1 MSIRSRRNSLLK
13 SSISINSIKD
23 SVTSFTKGLSKSR
36 DIASNII
43 KQTRESN
50 NFKRTLIGKDNEF
63 FRKRR
68 ENVRRKQREDE
79 LESSTVSGVTK
90 KQGNVVTRSTKG
102 FLGRI
107 LDFFGI
113 ILIGWFVTNLP
124 KILKSLSG
132 LINIIRKT
140 IGVLTG
146 YIDGIKDFIVG
157 FGRGI
162 AEVFAK
168 LPKVDL
174 FALRAKNTEQLES
187 ADINLRRLNRDL
199 IDIGKVGSTGGIA
212 VGLATADG
220 DYDIAELVDD
230 DKKEEKDDTNQQM
243 GRSAAKKRQDE
254 VTDLDD
260 ESKAMQVRPTTTKL
274 GGNADEEIIKG
285 IGNEREINQ
294 IKSNQSREKGET
306 IDSKNLENEQQE
318 ENKKDDNKFLSSIK
332 NFSQSFFGN
341 EARQQTDKLNVETE
355 DKKDNSSNVN
365 SGLSKIKNL
374 ITLSQEPEM
383 EKKVTPRRRQR
394 INMQKSRSNRN
405 KIVIMEKAVA
415 VNTPSMNVGNGG
427 GSKGLNNLGEFNID
441 NEKRVVKKIQS
452 VVLNT

>member
-140 IGVLTG
+140 VGVLTG

-162 AEVFAK
+162 AEAFSK

-199 IDIGKVGSTGGIA
+199 IDIANEGNKGGIA
-212 VGLATADG
+212 VGLETVDG
-220 DYDIAELVDD
+220 DYDIDGLVDENE
-230 DKKEEKDDTNQQM
+230 KKDDTIENKNKQE
-243 GRSAAKKRQDE
+243 K
-254 VTDLDD
+254 VTDLGEN
-260 ESKAMQVRPTTTKL
+260 ESKATTVRPTTTKL
-274 GGNADEEIIKG
+274 GGNTDENIIQG
-285 IGNEREINQ
+285 IGNEREVNQ

-306 IDSKNLENEQQE
+306 IDGKNLENEQQE
-318 ENKKDDNKFLSSIK
+318 DNKKDDNKFLSSIK

-415 VNTPSMNVGNGG
+415 VNTPSMNVSNGG
-427 GSKGLNNLGEFNID
+427 GSKGLNNLGGFNID

>member
-50 NFKRTLIGKDNEF
+50 NFKQTLIGKDNEF

-124 KILKSLSG
+124 KILESLSG

-146 YIDGIKDFIVG
+146 YIGGIKDFIVG

-162 AEVFAK
+162 AEAFAK

-199 IDIGKVGSTGGIA
+199 IDIANEGNKGGIA
-212 VGLATADG
+212 VGLQTVDG
-220 DYDIAELVDD
+220 DYDIDGLVGEN
-230 DKKEEKDDTNQQM
+230 EEKDDTIENKNKQE
-243 GRSAAKKRQDE
+243 K
-254 VTDLDD
+254 VTDLGEN
-260 ESKAMQVRPTTTKL
+260 ESKATTVRPTTTKL

-285 IGNEREINQ
+285 IGNEREVNQ

-306 IDSKNLENEQQE
+306 IDGKNLENEQQE

-341 EARQQTDKLNVETE
+341 EARQQTD
-355 DKKDNSSNVN
+355 
-365 SGLSKIKNL
+365 
-374 ITLSQEPEM
+374 
-383 EKKVTPRRRQR
+383 
-394 INMQKSRSNRN
+394 
-405 KIVIMEKAVA
+405 
-415 VNTPSMNVGNGG
+415 
-427 GSKGLNNLGEFNID
+427 
-441 NEKRVVKKIQS
+441 
-452 VVLNT
+452 

>member
-50 NFKRTLIGKDNEF
+50 NFKQTLIGKDNEF

-124 KILKSLSG
+124 KILESLKG

-146 YIDGIKDFIVG
+146 YIGGIKDFIVG

-162 AEVFAK
+162 AEAFAK

-174 FALRAKNTEQLES
+174 FAMRAKNTEQLES

-199 IDIGKVGSTGGIA
+199 LDIGKEGNKGGIA
-212 VGLATADG
+212 VGLETVDG
-220 DYDIAELVDD
+220 DYDIDGLVDEME
-230 DKKEEKDDTNQQM
+230 KKDDTNE
-243 GRSAAKKRQDE
+243 SKNKQDK
-254 VTDLDD
+254 VTDLGED
-260 ESKAMQVRPTTTKL
+260 ESKTIQVRPTTTKL
-274 GGNADEEIIKG
+274 GGDADEEIIKG
-285 IGNEREINQ
+285 IGNEREVNQ

-306 IDSKNLENEQQE
+306 IDGKNLENEQQE

-415 VNTPSMNVGNGG
+415 MNTPSMNVSNSG

>member
-50 NFKRTLIGKDNEF
+50 NFKQTLIGKDNEF

-124 KILKSLSG
+124 KILESLSG

-146 YIDGIKDFIVG
+146 YIGGIKDFIVG

-162 AEVFAK
+162 AEAFSK

-174 FALRAKNTEQLES
+174 FGLRAKNTEQLES

-199 IDIGKVGSTGGIA
+199 IDVANEGNKGGIA
-212 VGLATADG
+212 VGLETVDG
-220 DYDIAELVDD
+220 DYDIDGLVDENE
-230 DKKEEKDDTNQQM
+230 KKDDTIENKNKQE
-243 GRSAAKKRQDE
+243 K
-254 VTDLDD
+254 VTDLGEN
-260 ESKAMQVRPTTTKL
+260 ESKATTVRPTTTKL

-285 IGNEREINQ
+285 IGNEREVNQ

-306 IDSKNLENEQQE
+306 IDGKNLENEQQE

-383 EKKVTPRRRQR
+383 EKKVSPRRRQR

-415 VNTPSMNVGNGG
+415 VNTPSMNVSNGG

>member
-124 KILKSLSG
+124 KILDSLSG

-146 YIDGIKDFIVG
+146 YIGGIKDFIVG

-162 AEVFAK
+162 AEAFAK

-174 FALRAKNTEQLES
+174 FAMRSKNTEQLES
-187 ADINLRRLNRDL
+187 ADTNLRRLNRDL
-199 IDIGKVGSTGGIA
+199 LAIGKEGNKGGIA
-212 VGLATADG
+212 VGLATVDG

-230 DKKEEKDDTNQQM
+230 DEKDKKGDTDQSKN
-243 GRSAAKKRQDE
+243 KQDK
-254 VTDLDD
+254 VTDLDED
-260 ESKAMQVRPTTTKL
+260 ESKTIQVRPTTTKL

-285 IGNEREINQ
+285 IGNERELNQ

-341 EARQQTDKLNVETE
+341 EAKQQTDKLNIETE

-374 ITLSQEPEM
+374 ITLAQEPEI

-394 INMQKSRSNRN
+394 INMQKSRNNRN

-415 VNTPSMNVGNGG
+415 MNTPSMNVSNGG
-427 GSKGLNNLGEFNID
+427 GSKGLSNLGEFNID
-441 NEKRVVKKIQS
+441 NEKRVIKKIQS

>member
-124 KILKSLSG
+124 KILESLSG

-146 YIDGIKDFIVG
+146 YIGGIKDFIVG

-162 AEVFAK
+162 AEAFSK

-174 FALRAKNTEQLES
+174 FALRSKNTEQLES

-199 IDIGKVGSTGGIA
+199 IDIANEGNKGGIA

-230 DKKEEKDDTNQQM
+230 DKKEEKDDTNQQR
-243 GRSAAKKRQDE
+243 GRSAAKKRQDNYH
-254 VTDLDD
+254 
-260 ESKAMQVRPTTTKL
+260 
-274 GGNADEEIIKG
+274 G
-285 IGNEREINQ
+285 
-294 IKSNQSREKGET
+294 
-306 IDSKNLENEQQE
+306 
-318 ENKKDDNKFLSSIK
+318 
-332 NFSQSFFGN
+332 
-341 EARQQTDKLNVETE
+341 
-355 DKKDNSSNVN
+355 
-365 SGLSKIKNL
+365 
-374 ITLSQEPEM
+374 
-383 EKKVTPRRRQR
+383 
-394 INMQKSRSNRN
+394 
-405 KIVIMEKAVA
+405 
-415 VNTPSMNVGNGG
+415 
-427 GSKGLNNLGEFNID
+427 
-441 NEKRVVKKIQS
+441 
-452 VVLNT
+452 

>member
-124 KILKSLSG
+124 KILESLSG

-146 YIDGIKDFIVG
+146 YIGGIKDFIVG

-162 AEVFAK
+162 AEAFSK

-174 FALRAKNTEQLES
+174 FALRSKNTEQLES

-199 IDIGKVGSTGGIA
+199 IDIANEGNKGGIA

-230 DKKEEKDDTNQQM
+230 DKKEEKDDTNQQR

-260 ESKAMQVRPTTTKL
+260 ESKAIQVRPTTTKL

-318 ENKKDDNKFLSSIK
+318 ENKKDDNKFYHLLK
-332 NFSQSFFGN
+332 FFTVFLWKWN
-341 EARQQTDKLNVETE
+341 RQQTDKLNVETV

-365 SGLSKIKNL
+365 SGLLKIKNL
-374 ITLSQEPEM
+374 VTLSQEPEV

-415 VNTPSMNVGNGG
+415 VNTPSMNVSNGG

>member
-50 NFKRTLIGKDNEF
+50 NFKQTLIGKDNEF

-124 KILKSLSG
+124 KILESLSG

-146 YIDGIKDFIVG
+146 YIGGIKDFIVG

-162 AEVFAK
+162 AEAFSK

-174 FALRAKNTEQLES
+174 FALRSKNTEQLES

-199 IDIGKVGSTGGIA
+199 IDVANEGNKGGIA
-212 VGLATADG
+212 VGLETVDG
-220 DYDIAELVDD
+220 DYDIDGLVDENE
-230 DKKEEKDDTNQQM
+230 KKDDTIENKNKQE
-243 GRSAAKKRQDE
+243 K
-254 VTDLDD
+254 VTDLGEN
-260 ESKAMQVRPTTTKL
+260 ESKATTVRPTTTKL

-285 IGNEREINQ
+285 IGNEREVNQ

-306 IDSKNLENEQQE
+306 IDGKNLENEQQE

-383 EKKVTPRRRQR
+383 EKKVSPRRRQR

-415 VNTPSMNVGNGG
+415 VNTPSMNVSNGG

>member
-50 NFKRTLIGKDNEF
+50 NFKQTLIGKDNEF

-124 KILKSLSG
+124 KILESLSG

-146 YIDGIKDFIVG
+146 YIGGIKDFIVG

-162 AEVFAK
+162 AEAFAK

-174 FALRAKNTEQLES
+174 FAMRSKNREQLES

-199 IDIGKVGSTGGIA
+199 LDIGKEGNKGGIA

-220 DYDIAELVDD
+220 DYDIAELDD
-230 DKKEEKDDTNQQM
+230 DDEKDKKGDTDQSKN
-243 GRSAAKKRQDE
+243 KQDK
-254 VTDLDD
+254 VTDLDED
-260 ESKAMQVRPTTTKL
+260 ESKTIQVRPTTTKL

-285 IGNEREINQ
+285 IGNERELNQ

-415 VNTPSMNVGNGG
+415 MNTPSMNVSNSG

>member
-36 DIASNII
+36 DITSNII

-50 NFKRTLIGKDNEF
+50 NFKQTLIGKDNEF

-199 IDIGKVGSTGGIA
+199 IDIANEGNKGGIA
-212 VGLATADG
+212 VGLATVDG

-230 DKKEEKDDTNQQM
+230 DKEEEDQSKN
-243 GRSAAKKRQDE
+243 KQDK
-254 VTDLDD
+254 VTDLDED
-260 ESKAMQVRPTTTKL
+260 ESKTPTIRPTTTKL
-274 GGNADEEIIKG
+274 SGNADEKIIEG
-285 IGNEREINQ
+285 IGNERELNQ
-294 IKSNQSREKGET
+294 IKSNKSREKGET
-306 IDSKNLENEQQE
+306 IDGKNLENEQQE

-341 EARQQTDKLNVETE
+341 DARQQADKLNVETE

-374 ITLSQEPEM
+374 ITLSQEPEI

-415 VNTPSMNVGNGG
+415 VNTPSMNVSNGG

>member
-50 NFKRTLIGKDNEF
+50 NFKQTLIGKDNEF

-124 KILKSLSG
+124 KILESLSG

-146 YIDGIKDFIVG
+146 YIGGIKDFIVG

-162 AEVFAK
+162 AEAFAK

-174 FALRAKNTEQLES
+174 FAMRSKNREQLES

-199 IDIGKVGSTGGIA
+199 LDIGKEGNKGGIA

-220 DYDIAELVDD
+220 DYDIAELADD
-230 DKKEEKDDTNQQM
+230 DEKDKKGDTDQSKN
-243 GRSAAKKRQDE
+243 KQDK
-254 VTDLDD
+254 VTDLDED
-260 ESKAMQVRPTTTKL
+260 ESKTIQVRPTTTKL

-285 IGNEREINQ
+285 IGNERELNQ

-341 EARQQTDKLNVETE
+341 EARQQTDKLNIETE

-415 VNTPSMNVGNGG
+415 MNTPSMNVSNSG

>member
-50 NFKRTLIGKDNEF
+50 NFKQTLIGKDNEF

-124 KILKSLSG
+124 KILESLKG

-146 YIDGIKDFIVG
+146 YIGGIKDFIVG

-162 AEVFAK
+162 AEAFAK

-174 FALRAKNTEQLES
+174 FAMRAKNTEQLES

-199 IDIGKVGSTGGIA
+199 INIANEGNKGGIA
-212 VGLATADG
+212 VGLETVDG
-220 DYDIAELVDD
+220 DYDIAELVDEK
-230 DKKEEKDDTNQQM
+230 DKKDDTNE
-243 GRSAAKKRQDE
+243 SKNKQDK
-254 VTDLDD
+254 VTDLGED
-260 ESKAMQVRPTTTKL
+260 ESKTIQVRPTTTKL

-285 IGNEREINQ
+285 IGNEREVNQ

-306 IDSKNLENEQQE
+306 IDGKNLENEQQE

-341 EARQQTDKLNVETE
+341 EARQQTDKLNVETD

-415 VNTPSMNVGNGG
+415 MNTPSMNVSNSG

>member
-50 NFKRTLIGKDNEF
+50 NFKQTLIGKDNEF

-124 KILKSLSG
+124 KILESLSG

-146 YIDGIKDFIVG
+146 YIGGIKDFIVG

-162 AEVFAK
+162 AEAFSK

-174 FALRAKNTEQLES
+174 FGLRAKNTEQLES

-199 IDIGKVGSTGGIA
+199 IDIANEGNKGGIA
-212 VGLATADG
+212 VGLQTVDG
-220 DYDIAELVDD
+220 DYDIAELVDEK
-230 DKKEEKDDTNQQM
+230 DKKDDTNE
-243 GRSAAKKRQDE
+243 SKNKQDK
-254 VTDLDD
+254 VTDLGED
-260 ESKAMQVRPTTTKL
+260 ESKTIQVRPTTTKL
-274 GGNADEEIIKG
+274 GGDADEEIIKG
-285 IGNEREINQ
+285 IGNEREVNQ

-306 IDSKNLENEQQE
+306 IDGKNLENEQQE

-374 ITLSQEPEM
+374 VTLSQEPEV

-415 VNTPSMNVGNGG
+415 VNTPSMNVSNGG

>member
-50 NFKRTLIGKDNEF
+50 NFKQTLIGKDNEF

-124 KILKSLSG
+124 KILESLSG

-140 IGVLTG
+140 VGVLTG
-146 YIDGIKDFIVG
+146 YIGGIKDFIVG

-162 AEVFAK
+162 AEAFAK

-174 FALRAKNTEQLES
+174 FAMRAKNTEQLES

-199 IDIGKVGSTGGIA
+199 INVANEGNKGGIA
-212 VGLATADG
+212 VGLETVDG
-220 DYDIAELVDD
+220 EYDIDGLVDENE
-230 DKKEEKDDTNQQM
+230 KKDDTIENKNKQE
-243 GRSAAKKRQDE
+243 K
-254 VTDLDD
+254 VTDLGEN
-260 ESKAMQVRPTTTKL
+260 ESNATTVRPTTTKL

-285 IGNEREINQ
+285 IGNEREVNQ

-306 IDSKNLENEQQE
+306 IDGKNLENEQQE

-383 EKKVTPRRRQR
+383 EKKVSPRRRQR

-415 VNTPSMNVGNGG
+415 VNTPSMNVSNGG

>member
-50 NFKRTLIGKDNEF
+50 NFKQTLIGKDNEF

-124 KILKSLSG
+124 KILESLSG

-146 YIDGIKDFIVG
+146 YIGGIKDFIVG

-162 AEVFAK
+162 AEAFAK

-174 FALRAKNTEQLES
+174 FAMRSKNTEQLES
-187 ADINLRRLNRDL
+187 ADTNLRRLNRDL
-199 IDIGKVGSTGGIA
+199 LAIGKEGNKGGIA
-212 VGLATADG
+212 VGLATVDG

-230 DKKEEKDDTNQQM
+230 DKEEEDQSKN
-243 GRSAAKKRQDE
+243 KQDK
-254 VTDLDD
+254 VTDLDED
-260 ESKAMQVRPTTTKL
+260 ESKTPTIRPTTTKL
-274 GGNADEEIIKG
+274 SGNADEKIIEG
-285 IGNEREINQ
+285 IGNERELNQ
-294 IKSNQSREKGET
+294 IKSNKSREKGET
-306 IDSKNLENEQQE
+306 IDGKNLENEQQE

-415 VNTPSMNVGNGG
+415 VNTPSMNVSNGG

>member
-50 NFKRTLIGKDNEF
+50 NFKQTLIGKDNEF

-124 KILKSLSG
+124 KILESLSG

-146 YIDGIKDFIVG
+146 YIGGIKDFIVG

-162 AEVFAK
+162 AEAFSK

-174 FALRAKNTEQLES
+174 FGLRAKNTEQLES

-199 IDIGKVGSTGGIA
+199 IDVANEGNKGGIA
-212 VGLATADG
+212 VGLETVDG
-220 DYDIAELVDD
+220 DYDIDGLVDENE
-230 DKKEEKDDTNQQM
+230 KKDDT
-243 GRSAAKKRQDE
+243 
-254 VTDLDD
+254 
-260 ESKAMQVRPTTTKL
+260 
-274 GGNADEEIIKG
+274 I
-285 IGNEREINQ
+285 
-294 IKSNQSREKGET
+294 
-306 IDSKNLENEQQE
+306 
-318 ENKKDDNKFLSSIK
+318 ENKNK
-332 NFSQSFFGN
+332 Q
-341 EARQQTDKLNVETE
+341 D
-355 DKKDNSSNVN
+355 
-365 SGLSKIKNL
+365 
-374 ITLSQEPEM
+374 
-383 EKKVTPRRRQR
+383 
-394 INMQKSRSNRN
+394 RSNW
-405 KIVIMEKAVA
+405 KY
-415 VNTPSMNVGNGG
+415 
-427 GSKGLNNLGEFNID
+427 
-441 NEKRVVKKIQS
+441 KK
-452 VVLNT
+452 

>member
-124 KILKSLSG
+124 KILESLSG

-140 IGVLTG
+140 VGVLTG
-146 YIDGIKDFIVG
+146 YIGGIKDFIVG

-162 AEVFAK
+162 AEAFAK

-174 FALRAKNTEQLES
+174 FALRAKNREQLES

-212 VGLATADG
+212 VGLQTVDG
-220 DYDIAELVDD
+220 DYDIDGLVGD

-243 GRSAAKKRQDE
+243 GRSAAKNRQDE

-285 IGNEREINQ
+285 IGNERELNQ

>member
-124 KILKSLSG
+124 KILESLSG

-146 YIDGIKDFIVG
+146 YIGGIKDFIVG

-162 AEVFAK
+162 AEAFAK

-174 FALRAKNTEQLES
+174 FAMRSKNREQLES

-199 IDIGKVGSTGGIA
+199 LDIGKEGNKGGIA

-230 DKKEEKDDTNQQM
+230 DEKDKKGDTDQSKN
-243 GRSAAKKRQDE
+243 KQDK
-254 VTDLDD
+254 VTDLDED
-260 ESKAMQVRPTTTKL
+260 ESKTIQVRPTTTKL

-285 IGNEREINQ
+285 IGNERELNQ

-341 EARQQTDKLNVETE
+341 EARQQTDKLNIETE

-374 ITLSQEPEM
+374 ITLSQEPEI

-394 INMQKSRSNRN
+394 INMQKSRNNRN

-415 VNTPSMNVGNGG
+415 MNTPSMNVSNGG
-427 GSKGLNNLGEFNID
+427 GSKGLSNLGEFNID
-441 NEKRVVKKIQS
+441 NEKRVIKKIQS

>member
-50 NFKRTLIGKDNEF
+50 NFKQTLIGKDNEF

-124 KILKSLSG
+124 KILESLSG

-146 YIDGIKDFIVG
+146 YIGGIKDFIVG

-162 AEVFAK
+162 AEAFAK

-174 FALRAKNTEQLES
+174 FAMRSKNTEQLQS

-230 DKKEEKDDTNQQM
+230 DKKEEKDDTNQQR

-260 ESKAMQVRPTTTKL
+260 ESKAIQVRPTTTKL

-318 ENKKDDNKFLSSIK
+318 DNKKDDNKFLSSIK

-341 EARQQTDKLNVETE
+341 EARQQTDKLNIETE

-374 ITLSQEPEM
+374 ITLAQEPEI

-394 INMQKSRSNRN
+394 INMQKSRNNRN

-415 VNTPSMNVGNGG
+415 VNTPSMNVSNGG
-427 GSKGLNNLGEFNID
+427 GSKGLSNLGEFNID
-441 NEKRVVKKIQS
+441 NEKRVIKKIQS